1 MIRLLCVVLSA
12 FVLMAVIG
20 CSQYVDGYNYGP
32 RPVTAQIPAT
42 QPQDPPPVTAM
53 ASVIGVRYDD
63 QQDQIPPSIEIR
75 LNVENTGRDAVVLD
89 PASME
94 LSTGTLMKFAPAIVR
109 PPTPITIG
117 PDQAADLTAY
127 FPFPGGTSY
136 DSTDLGTL
144 RLRWRLQIGER
155 QAGQMVYFNR
165 IPTVYY
171 DSYPYGYYGPPPPI
185 FWWGP
190 PVVIVHGRWR

>member
-1 MIRLLCVVLSA
+1 MIRLLCMLLSV
-12 FVLMAVIG
+12 FVLMGVMG
-20 CSQYVDGYNYGP
+20 CSQYVEGYNYAP

-53 ASVIGVRYDD
+53 ASVIGIRYDD
-63 QQDQIPPSIEIR
+63 QEDQIPPSVEIR
-75 LNVENTGRDAVVLD
+75 LNVENTGRDTVVLD

-94 LSTGTLMKFAPAIVR
+94 LSNGQLLRFAPAIVR

-117 PDQAADLTAY
+117 PMESADLTAY

-136 DSTDLGTL
+136 DSTDLSTL
-144 RLRWRLQIGER
+144 RLRWRLQIGQR
-155 QAGQMVYFNR
+155 LAGQEVYFNR

-171 DSYPYGYYGPPPPI
+171 DPYPYGYYYGPPPPPF

-190 PVVIVHGRWR
+190 VVIIHRR

>member
-1 MIRLLCVVLSA
+1 MGV
-12 FVLMAVIG
+12 MG
-20 CSQYVDGYNYGP
+20 CSQYVDGYNFGP

-75 LNVENTGRDAVVLD
+75 LNVDNTGGETVVLY
-89 PASME
+89 PASLE
-94 LSTGTLMKFAPAIVR
+94 LSTGTLMKFGPAIVR

-117 PDQAADLTAY
+117 PEQTADLTAY

-136 DSTDLGTL
+136 DSTDLSTL
-144 RLRWRLQIGER
+144 RLRWRLEIGAR
-155 QAGQMVYFNR
+155 QAGQIVYFNR

-171 DSYPYGYYGPPPPI
+171 DPNPYGYYGPPPPI

-190 PVVIVHGRWR
+190 PVLFIHGRWR